1 MFTIIAQNESAGLSL
16 LSLSA
21 AAASAVPIPVKPAQD
36 LSTGGSNG
44 APAGSGNASGGIA
57 HAPGLSKHR
66 RLSSAGKAKRRLS
79 DARDAASRP
88 SATALQ
94 TAATALATLS
104 LSVSPTHAQG
114 ASATSFNSF
123 RTASAIPIP
132 RHDDASP
139 HPQSHST
146 PSDDS
151 VEDSSHSDVTKGG
164 KKRGTTFTCESCSK
178 VYRHPSC
185 LIKHRWEHAPQW
197 REASKFVLSKHQQV
211 QLLEAAA
218 ILSHLSPGSA
228 GTSLPEDRSLWPS
241 FLSGGTLPPPA
252 THPEH
257 AHPRVSS
264 SVPAASAFSRAGPRM
279 HEYPVGGGLTQL
291 RPGVLGVSTGSES
304 GSSPV
309 PVPVPRGMSASSPS
323 PPSSYPYAP
332 HSHGISQSVSYS
344 DGAGGWSLPRSSL
357 RSMSMSRSSASP
369 SSDEPLE
376 VEVEDGV
383 GAHPRYRW
391 GMKDEDDMSIGFS
404 VREEDED
411 GVDEDMVKPKE
422 SEEAWD
428 GMDMDML
435 MD

>member
-1 MFTIIAQNESAGLSL
+1 MTPPPKRAYTEIAQ
-16 LSLSA
+16 
-21 AAASAVPIPVKPAQD
+21 
-36 LSTGGSNG
+36 
-44 APAGSGNASGGIA
+44 
-57 HAPGLSKHR
+57 
-66 RLSSAGKAKRRLS
+66 
-79 DARDAASRP
+79 
-88 SATALQ
+88 
-94 TAATALATLS
+94 
-104 LSVSPTHAQG
+104 
-114 ASATSFNSF
+114 
-123 RTASAIPIP
+123 
-132 RHDDASP
+132 
-139 HPQSHST
+139 
-146 PSDDS
+146 
-151 VEDSSHSDVTKGG
+151 
-164 KKRGTTFTCESCSK
+164 

-241 FLSGGTLPPPA
+241 FLSGGTLPPPVGTA
-252 THPEH
+252 PHLDH
-257 AHPRVSS
+257 GHPRVSS
-264 SVPAASAFSRAGPRM
+264 SVPAASAFGRAGPRM

-291 RPGVLGVSTGSES
+291 RPGVLGVSTGSGS

-309 PVPVPRGMSASSPS
+309 PVPVPRSMDSGS

-332 HSHGISQSVSYS
+332 HSNGISISQSVSYS

-357 RSMSMSRSSASP
+357 RSVSMSRSSASP

-383 GAHPRYRW
+383 GVHPRYRW
-391 GMKDEDDMSIGFS
+391 GMKEEDEMSIGFS

-411 GVDEDMVKPKE
+411 GVDEEMAVKPKE
-422 SEEAWD
+422 AEEAWD